1 MDILRQFA
9 STAEAAAESDTS
21 LIGVLGINWMMF
33 TFQIVAFLV
42 TVFLLS
48 KFVYPWLMKS
58 VDERQ
63 HKIESS
69 AKAAAEAQEAAD
81 HTEKRIVKLLS
92 KAKLEADEIVTSA
105 KAESMATIAASE
117 EASKKRAEQIIAAA
131 QQEIDNEILLAKKAI
146 QNEMV
151 ELVALATEKV
161 VGKVVSDKIDNKL
174 INDSIK
180 EAK

>member
-1 MDILRQFA
+1 MEILGQFA
-9 STAEAAAESDTS
+9 TTETTNPS
-21 LIGVLGINWMMF
+21 LIEVLGIDWMML
-33 TFQIVAFLV
+33 TFQIVAFLI

-63 HKIESS
+63 HKIESG

-81 HTEKRIVKLLS
+81 HTEKRIVKLLN
-92 KAKLEADEIVTSA
+92 KARIEADEIVASA
-105 KAESMATIAASE
+105 KAESTATIAAAE
-117 EASKKRAEQIIAAA
+117 ESSKKRADQIIAAA
-131 QQEIDNEILLAKKAI
+131 QREIDSEILLAKKAI

-174 INDSIK
+174 ITDSIK

>member
-1 MDILRQFA
+1 MEILGQFA
-9 STAEAAAESDTS
+9 ATETANPS
-21 LIGVLGINWMMF
+21 LISVLGIDWMML

-42 TVFLLS
+42 TVWLLS
-48 KFVYPWLMKS
+48 KFVYPMLMKS
-58 VDERQ
+58 VDDRQ
-63 HKIESS
+63 NKIESG

-81 HTEKRIVKLLS
+81 HTEKRIVKLLN
-92 KAKLEADEIVTSA
+92 KAQIEANEIVASA
-105 KAESMATIAASE
+105 KAESMATIVAAE
-117 EASKKRAEQIIAAA
+117 ESSKKRADQIIATA
-131 QQEIDNEILLAKKAI
+131 QREIDNEILLVKKAI

-174 INDSIK
+174 ITDSIK

>member
-1 MDILRQFA
+1 MEILGQFA
-9 STAEAAAESDTS
+9 ATETATLS
-21 LIGVLGINWMMF
+21 LITVLGIDWMML
-33 TFQIVAFLV
+33 TFQIVAFLI
-42 TVFLLS
+42 TVLLLS

-63 HKIESS
+63 HKIETS
-69 AKAAAEAQEAAD
+69 AKATAEAQEAAD

-92 KAKLEADEIVTSA
+92 KAQIEADEIVASA
-105 KAESMATIAASE
+105 KAESTATIAAAE
-117 EASKKRAEQIIAAA
+117 ESSKKRADQIIASA
-131 QQEIDNEILLAKKAI
+131 QREIDSEILLAKKAI

-174 INDSIK
+174 IIDSIK

>member
-1 MDILRQFA
+1 MEILGQFA
-9 STAEAAAESDTS
+9 ATETATPS
-21 LIGVLGINWMMF
+21 LITVLGIDWMML
-33 TFQIVAFLV
+33 TFQIVAFLI
-42 TVFLLS
+42 TVLLLS

-63 HKIESS
+63 HKIETS

-92 KAKLEADEIVTSA
+92 KAQIEADEIVASA
-105 KAESMATIAASE
+105 KAESLSTIAAAE
-117 EASKKRAEQIIAAA
+117 ESSKKRADQIIASA
-131 QQEIDNEILLAKKAI
+131 QREIDSEILLAKKAI
-146 QNEMV
+146 QNEMI

-174 INDSIK
+174 IIDSIK